1 MVGIYKITNKLNGKS
16 YIGQS
21 IHCGKRLDE
30 HLKGSQFID
39 EIIQIEGIENFQFEI
54 LKEVERNELNYW
66 EDYYII
72 EYNTLFPNGYNKK
85 MNNPKHI
92 QKEIKGKNKK
102 IRVIANDGMEKH
114 YSQITDKQWSV
125 YFALPE
131 NDETFKAMSD
141 ILYTYL
147 YSISKHNP
155 KKKNGVYLEKYNYI
169 YVDGRNG
176 SFTHKDI
183 YTELN
188 MSRATYY
195 RKLDTLEKLGL
206 LYRTEYYGRKII
218 QIPFINSKK
227 ILNVDT
233 CKFLSTISNNLGW
246 VPDDVIKILCLLKI
260 YYYSKDK
267 TFTIS
272 LIKANL
278 GYSTKN
284 NDKNSYVYALL
295 NILRGLD
302 LIDFYGEVKEVGTVE
317 RVIYT
322 ITKADDSFNNR
333 LQLYT
338 KDTNIE
344 EIIDKNKIY
353 EFE

>member
-1 MVGIYKITNKLNGKS
+1 M
-16 YIGQS
+16 
-21 IHCGKRLDE
+21 
-30 HLKGSQFID
+30 
-39 EIIQIEGIENFQFEI
+39 
-54 LKEVERNELNYW
+54 
-66 EDYYII
+66 
-72 EYNTLFPNGYNKK
+72 NT
-85 MNNPKHI
+85 
-92 QKEIKGKNKK
+92 
-102 IRVIANDGMEKH
+102 A
-114 YSQITDKQWSV
+114 SKQWD
-125 YFALPE
+125 FALPE

-176 SFTHKDI
+176 SLTHKDI

-246 VPDDVIKILCLLKI
+246 IPDDVIKTLCLLKI

>member
-1 MVGIYKITNKLNGKS
+1 MIGIYKITNKNNNKS

-30 HLKGSQFID
+30 HSKGSQFID
-39 EIIQIEGIENFQFEI
+39 EIIQREGIENFQFEI

-92 QKEIKGKNKK
+92 QKEIKDKERFKTNNFKK
-102 IRVIANDGMEKH
+102 ERIF
-114 YSQITDKQWSV
+114 Y
-125 YFALPE
+125 LPE
-131 NDETFKAMSD
+131 NDEDFKAMSD
-141 ILYTYL
+141 ILYTYF
-147 YSISKHNP
+147 YFISKYNH
-155 KKKNGVYLEKYNYI
+155 KNGMRYI
-169 YVDGRNG
+169 YIDGKKE
-176 SFTHKDI
+176 SYTHKDI

-188 MSRATYY
+188 IPKTTYF
-195 RKLDTLEKLGL
+195 RKLNTLEKLGL

-246 VPDDVIKILCLLKI
+246 IPDDVIKTLCLLKI

>member
-30 HLKGSQFID
+30 HSKGNQFID

-92 QKEIKGKNKK
+92 QKEIKDKERFKTNNFKK
-102 IRVIANDGMEKH
+102 ERIF
-114 YSQITDKQWSV
+114 Y
-125 YFALPE
+125 LPE
-131 NDETFKAMSD
+131 NDEDFKTMSD
-141 ILYTYL
+141 ILYTYF
-147 YSISKHNP
+147 YFISKYNH
-155 KKKNGVYLEKYNYI
+155 KNGMRYI
-169 YVDGRNG
+169 YIDGKKE
-176 SFTHKDI
+176 SYTHKDI

-246 VPDDVIKILCLLKI
+246 IPDDVIKTLCLLKI

-338 KDTNIE
+338 KDTNIG